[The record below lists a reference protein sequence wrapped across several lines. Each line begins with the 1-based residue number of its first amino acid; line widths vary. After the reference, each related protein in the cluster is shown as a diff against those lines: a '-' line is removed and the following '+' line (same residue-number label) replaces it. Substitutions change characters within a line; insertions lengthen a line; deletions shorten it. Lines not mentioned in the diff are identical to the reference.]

1 LFLARAEFDKKRW
14 MCFDFFM
21 ENPSGPENVKIIKS
35 DFVANNFIPI
45 LMAAVGCIGYN
56 GEQEKLNLVL
66 AQMAAFFG
74 IGHAAQFLNAY
85 LKDSMDV
92 RRYVLAVLS
101 GSERVRGEKSPY

>member
-1 LFLARAEFDKKRW
+1 MTCGFDKKRR

-21 ENPSGPENVKIIKS
+21 KNPSGTENVKFIES
-35 DFVANNFIPI
+35 DFLANNFLPI

-66 AQMAAFFG
+66 AEMVAFFG
-74 IGHAAQFLNAY
+74 IGHALQFLNAY
-85 LKDSMDV
+85 LRDSMDV

-101 GSERVRGEKSPY
+101 GSERVRGKDSLY